1 MLIVFANF
9 LSQLPTLQ
17 MPTLGLGCWQSSLG
31 EVGQAV
37 QWALEAGVR
46 LIDTAFVY
54 MNEKEIGDVLKK
66 EIKSGEEN
74 QSHILVIFK

>member
-17 MPTLGLGCWQSSLG
+17 MPTLGLGCWQSSQG